1 MNVVDLIVA
10 LTTVSWLSFSLYRM
24 FLTDE
29 FRNSTT
35 SIHWLACMP
44 ILIYETLSRY
54 WFWLCRFGYL
64 LDSHFILNLQ
74 DNLTTASNG
83 SDSSQKSFH
92 RSNEGQVSSIRFA
105 DSIIGNLGAQLRDG
119 SHEDDI
125 EDGINTNDFRGSDP
139 TQIDEEARADTTM
152 D

>member
-1 MNVVDLIVA
+1 M
-10 LTTVSWLSFSLYRM
+10 
-24 FLTDE
+24 
-29 FRNSTT
+29 
-35 SIHWLACMP
+35 
-44 ILIYETLSRY
+44 
-54 WFWLCRFGYL
+54 
-64 LDSHFILNLQ
+64 NLQ